1 MTNKYQSFVLNSAS
15 SSKSSWV
22 DVVLLSLTFLSI
34 LFIPS
39 IKIHNELFLGLDE
52 FLVLLMGLRLLLKRF
67 FWIDQLVLVFVLLSC
82 IILSSILLN
91 SNRAD
96 YREYLEVHKVL
107 KFVVFY
113 LFSIFVFTNYNNK
126 KGIIYFVSISFIGL
140 LIFNVL
146 HLFNL
151 FYFNEFITILYDTDG
166 RDVLNFGK
174 NSIGGSGPKRIV
186 GTMGNPNINAI
197 LFLFFVS
204 FYSFL
209 LVESKKVESSW
220 NYFTPNTVR
229 ALFLLSILLVILCQ
243 SRTGIVALVIIYLLG
258 LYYRRAKWFEIL
270 FEILLI
276 IGFFGLSAFLDT
288 IALQYLFNTKP
299 QLQENNSLAVRLKIW
314 GKLINMW
321 TEQPF
326 FGYGPNKAYVYR
338 EKLHPENEYVFYLW
352 RYGIQGVVA
361 YLSILL
367 VPILYF
373 RSRIKEFTFLIFVVL
388 VVSLVAFMNNPLSN
402 PKISVLFALILGF
415 SVVQFSPIKQKSNYS
430 E

>member
-174 NSIGGSGPKRIV
+174 NSIGGPGPKRIV

-243 SRTGIVALVIIYLLG
+243 SRTGIVALVIIYLFG
-258 LYYRRAKWFEIL
+258 LYYRRAKLFEIL
-270 FEILLI
+270 LEILLI

-338 EKLHPENEYVFYLW
+338 EKLHPENEYIFYLW
-352 RYGIQGVVA
+352 RYGIQGVVT

-415 SVVQFSPIKQKSNYS
+415 SVVQFSQNKQKSNYS

>member
-174 NSIGGSGPKRIV
+174 NSIGGPGPKRIV

-243 SRTGIVALVIIYLLG
+243 SRTGIVALVIIYLFG
-258 LYYRRAKWFEIL
+258 LYYRRAKLFEIL
-270 FEILLI
+270 LEILLI

-338 EKLHPENEYVFYLW
+338 EKLHPENEYIFYLW
-352 RYGIQGVVA
+352 RYGIQGVVT

-367 VPILYF
+367 VPILYY

-415 SVVQFSPIKQKSNYS
+415 SVVQFSQNKQKSNYS

>member
-1 MTNKYQSFVLNSAS
+1 LTNKYQSFVLNSAS

-96 YREYLEVHKVL
+96 YREYLEVNKVL

-174 NSIGGSGPKRIV
+174 NSIGGPGPKRIV

-243 SRTGIVALVIIYLLG
+243 SRTGIVALVIIYLFG
-258 LYYRRAKWFEIL
+258 LYYRRAKLFEIL
-270 FEILLI
+270 LEILLI

-338 EKLHPENEYVFYLW
+338 EKLHPENEYIFYLW
-352 RYGIQGVVA
+352 RYGIQGVVT

-367 VPILYF
+367 VPILYY

-415 SVVQFSPIKQKSNYS
+415 SVVQFSQNKQKSNYS